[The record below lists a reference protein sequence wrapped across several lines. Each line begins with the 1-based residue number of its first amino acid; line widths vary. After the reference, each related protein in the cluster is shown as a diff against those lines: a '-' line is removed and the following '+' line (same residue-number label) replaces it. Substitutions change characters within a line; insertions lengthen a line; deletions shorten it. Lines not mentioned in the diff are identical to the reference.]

1 MATKRRTS
9 STPFS
14 ARAKQAIACRAN
26 AAAAHLPKRWK
37 SRVRS
42 WTPAAPAT
50 NSPAAAS
57 TQSWVVDPN
66 EPQPDRKRSC
76 RPTSTKISPS
86 VPAIFVLRAPKAAR
100 SEEHTSELQ
109 SLMRISYAVF
119 CLKTKISKHKSQKL
133 ASYNIRKPQHILTQR
148 TQHNL

>member
-1 MATKRRTS
+1 MATTRRTS

-86 VPAIFVLRAPKAAR
+86 VPAR

-109 SLMRISYAVF
+109 SLMRISSAVF
-119 CLKTKISKHKSQKL
+119 CLKKKRH
-133 ASYNIRKPQHILTQR
+133 
-148 TQHNL
+148 QHNNHKDTPQQQH